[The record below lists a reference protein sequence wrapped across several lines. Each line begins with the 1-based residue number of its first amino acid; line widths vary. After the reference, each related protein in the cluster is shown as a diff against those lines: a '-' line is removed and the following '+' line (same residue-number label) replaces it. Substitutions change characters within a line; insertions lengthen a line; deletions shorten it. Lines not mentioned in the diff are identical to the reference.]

1 MALETRIGINS
12 GEMVVGN
19 MGTSAK
25 MNYTIM
31 GDAVN
36 LASRLEGVNKAYK
49 SWILC
54 SDATWNE
61 ANSGENFDK
70 ILARKLDR
78 VRVVGRAEPVQL
90 WNILG
95 FREELP
101 ENVLEAA
108 EIFKSAMELYL
119 KKDFVKAG
127 KLFIKANK
135 LVPEDETHLV
145 YAQRCKEY
153 LENGLSENWDGIV
166 NMTSK

>member
-1 MALETRIGINS
+1 MKGR
-12 GEMVVGN
+12 
-19 MGTSAK
+19 
-25 MNYTIM
+25 
-31 GDAVN
+31 D
-36 LASRLEGVNKAYK
+36 R
-49 SWILC
+49 
-54 SDATWNE
+54 WNE

-135 LVPEDETHLV
+135 LVPEDETPLV

-153 LENGLSENWDGIV
+153 LENGLSENWGLIKKT
-166 NMTSK
+166 TSACGASTLNNGSIIILSEIKDTSTAANCGAFSNKSGVM